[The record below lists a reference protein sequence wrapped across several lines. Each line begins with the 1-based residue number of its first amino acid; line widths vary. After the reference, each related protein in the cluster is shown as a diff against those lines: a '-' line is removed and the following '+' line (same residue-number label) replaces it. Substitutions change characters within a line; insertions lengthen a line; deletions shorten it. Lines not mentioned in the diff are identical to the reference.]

1 MKVSFKN
8 LNFEISFQTLIITVL
23 VAVILLMRN
32 CSGPITPTEPRIE
45 RDTVVEYVTIE
56 KEVPVYKPQI
66 RTVIK
71 TRIDTFT
78 TPIDTAAILADY
90 YAVKTY
96 EDTQVLDSLDITIT
110 DTVSQNQILGRKIA
124 YNFTYPRSTITEK
137 IYLNQRELYYGIG
150 LGGGA
155 ENNYFGGELLFR
167 NKKNQAYGL
176 GVGINSKFQPAVI
189 GRIYWKLGK

>member
-1 MKVSFKN
+1 
-8 LNFEISFQTLIITVL
+8 
-23 VAVILLMRN
+23 MRN
-32 CSGPITPTEPRIE
+32 CSGPITPTEPKII
-45 RDTVVEYVTIE
+45 RDTVTEYVTIE
-56 KEVPVYKPQI
+56 KEVPVYVPKLK
-66 RTVIK
+66 TVIK

-78 TPIDTAAILADY
+78 TPIDTATILADY

-96 EDTQVLDSLDITIT
+96 KDTQVLDSLDITIT
-110 DTVSQNQILGRKIA
+110 DTVSQNQIMGRAIK
-124 YNFTYPRSTITEK
+124 YNFTYPRKTITEK

-155 ENNYFGGELLFR
+155 ENNYFGGEILYK

-176 GVGINSKFQPAVI
+176 GVGINSQFQPAVI